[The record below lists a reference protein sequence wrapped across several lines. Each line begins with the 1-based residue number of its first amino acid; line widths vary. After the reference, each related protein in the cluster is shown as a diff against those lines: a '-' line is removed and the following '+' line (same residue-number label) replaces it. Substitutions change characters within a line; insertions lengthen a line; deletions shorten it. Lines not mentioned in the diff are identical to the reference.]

1 MCFDVQAYFLGEE
14 YARELQQSSEAKS
27 FAKFKLNRNTDGV
40 RWDYA
45 RSGTGEPLR
54 LLYVTA

>member
-27 FAKFKLNRNTDGV
+27 FAKFKLDRNTGGGGQG
-40 RWDYA
+40 YA